1 MKAIW
6 KFPLKT
12 VEAQSVEMPLDAKIL
27 SVQSQFEEP
36 MMWCLVEPDKPKAFR
51 EIRIIGTGHPVED
64 DFTGIYVGTY
74 QVYGGSGVFHLF
86 DYGYE

>member
-6 KFPLKT
+6 KYEIKT
-12 VEAQSVEMPLDAKIL
+12 TDAQSVEMPLGAKIL
-27 SVQSQFEEP
+27 TVQEQFDNP
-36 MMWCLVEPDKPKAFR
+36 CIWCLVDTEAKKAFR
-51 EIRIIGTGHPVED
+51 ELRVIGTGHPIED

-74 QVYGGSGVFHLF
+74 QVCGGSGVFHLF